1 MNEMKTIE
9 QQIAELKVERN
20 AVILVHNYQRGEV
33 QDIGDFVGDS
43 LELSRKAAASEAEVI
58 VFCGVLFMAETAKI
72 LSPEATVLM
81 PDINAGCPMANMA
94 TVRELRNMKRKHP
107 DAAVVCY
114 VNSSAEV
121 KAESNVCCTSANAV
135 KVVQSIPT
143 DREIIFVPDR
153 NLGAY
158 VAEVT
163 GRKMILW
170 EGYCPTHERITPEHI
185 FRLKEKRPAARVV
198 VHPECVAEA
207 IALADMVG
215 STSGIL
221 KYCHGS
227 NAHEFIIGTEV
238 GIIHRLKKENPGKIF
253 HRVSDA
259 ADCPDMKLTTLEK
272 ILWSLQDM
280 EYEVTLAENVR
291 VAAKR
296 AIEQM
301 LEIA

>member
-1 MNEMKTIE
+1 MNRDRTI
-9 QQIAELKVERN
+9 QKQIAELKVERN
-20 AVILVHNYQRGEV
+20 AVILAHNYQCGEV

-81 PDINAGCPMANMA
+81 PDINAGCPMANMV
-94 TVRELRNMKRKHP
+94 TVRELRDMKQKHP

-121 KAESNVCCTSANAV
+121 KAESDVCCTSANAV
-135 KVVQSIPT
+135 NVVRSIPPEK
-143 DREIIFVPDR
+143 EIIFVPDR

-158 VAEVT
+158 VTSVT
-163 GRKMILW
+163 GREMILW
-170 EGYCPTHERITPEHI
+170 NGYCPTHQRILPEHI
-185 FRLKEKRPAARVV
+185 LKLKREHPATKIL
-198 VHPECVAEA
+198 VHPECVADT

-221 KYCHGS
+221 KYCHES
-227 NAHEFIIGTEV
+227 DAHEFVIGTEV
-238 GIIHRLKKENPGKIF
+238 GIIHRLRKENPDKVF

-259 ADCPDMKLTTLEK
+259 ADCPNMKLTTLEK
-272 ILWSLQDM
+272 VLWSLQDM
-280 EYEVTLAENVR
+280 EYEITLAEEVR
-291 VAAKR
+291 VRAKR